1 MNKLMDINEACETI
15 ELFAE
20 VNHLDPLSG
29 IEVMV
34 KYFKQLSQLGDL
46 YVGVHSDQDMLSYK
60 RKPIICYNER
70 LFCVKSCRYVTDIIE
85 NTKLDFTIG
94 LISVRFI

>member
-34 KYFKQLSQLGDL
+34 KYFKQLSL
-46 YVGVHSDQDMLSYK
+46 H
-60 RKPIICYNER
+60 ER
-70 LFCVKSCRYVTDIIE
+70 NALITFME
-85 NTKLDFTIG
+85 ETKK
-94 LISVRFI
+94 